1 MEESEA
7 LQELIRLQREQV
19 IIIKPAD
26 KGAGI
31 LVMNYLDYIQSCE
44 QHLMSTQPQP
54 SSSLQTSPTSLR
66 YYTYSS
72 EKELK
77 ETQSKI
83 LNTLQSGLDNKWIS
97 KDEYT
102 AMDPS
107 DSGPG
112 KFYQIFKVHKPHP
125 PLSLSPGRPII
136 SGRGSITENIS
147 RFVDFHAK
155 PMVDQLPSYIQDTPD
170 FLRNLEKINN
180 QGRLPDN
187 SILVTIDV
195 SALYTN
201 IRKEDGLEALKRAL
215 QLRDDKSVPTQFLID
230 LMKIVLSSNIF
241 EFNNNLYRQEIG
253 TAMGTSS
260 APTYANILMGEIDE
274 KLKNLAL
281 SLSVSNPISLY
292 NRFIDDIFTIWT
304 GTVEMLELFL
314 DKINNIHPTLKFTFS
329 FSCPYPCDI
338 PPTVLHDCFCYSSR
352 AIPFLDTLVSIQD
365 GKLVTDLY
373 RKPTDRCMYLLP
385 SSCHPTHTTR
395 NIPYSL
401 C

>member
-1 MEESEA
+1 
-7 LQELIRLQREQV
+7 
-19 IIIKPAD
+19 
-26 KGAGI
+26 
-31 LVMNYLDYIQSCE
+31 
-44 QHLMSTQPQP
+44 
-54 SSSLQTSPTSLR
+54 
-66 YYTYSS
+66 
-72 EKELK
+72 
-77 ETQSKI
+77 
-83 LNTLQSGLDNKWIS
+83 
-97 KDEYT
+97 
-102 AMDPS
+102 
-107 DSGPG
+107 
-112 KFYQIFKVHKPHP
+112 
-125 PLSLSPGRPII
+125 
-136 SGRGSITENIS
+136 
-147 RFVDFHAK
+147 
-155 PMVDQLPSYIQDTPD
+155 MVEQLPSYIQDTPD

-215 QLRDDKSVPTQFLID
+215 RLRDDKSVPTQFLID

-260 APTYANILMGEIDE
+260 APTYANILMGEIDG

-281 SLSVSNPISLY
+281 SLTVSNPISLY

-329 FSCPYPCDI
+329 FSCLYPCDI

-385 SSCHPTHTTR
+385 SSCHPTHTILGTYLTVYVTDLSGSVVIVQPSFPGLR
-395 NIPYSL
+395 NYLNCFYLETMIKL
-401 C
+401 

>member
-112 KFYQIFKVHKPHP
+112 KFYQIFKVHKPH

-281 SLSVSNPISLY
+281 SLTVSNPISPY
-292 NRFIDDIFTIWT
+292 NRFIDDIFTI
-304 GTVEMLELFL
+304 
-314 DKINNIHPTLKFTFS
+314 
-329 FSCPYPCDI
+329 
-338 PPTVLHDCFCYSSR
+338 
-352 AIPFLDTLVSIQD
+352 
-365 GKLVTDLY
+365 
-373 RKPTDRCMYLLP
+373 
-385 SSCHPTHTTR
+385 
-395 NIPYSL
+395 
-401 C
+401 